1 MSDGESSPNTLAR
14 EGNVRLAYHST
25 RGATPGVIFLGGFRS
40 DMTGT
45 KAVTLEQACKVWGQ
59 SFVRFD
65 YFGHGQ
71 SGGMFTDGTITRWR
85 DDAIAVLDAASE
97 GPQVLVGSSMGGW
110 LMLLVALARP
120 ERVAGLVGIAAAPDF
135 TEDLMWLAFDAS
147 TRTLLETEGVYLEPS
162 PYDPEPTPIT
172 MRLIEDG
179 RQHLILGQT
188 IPFSGPVHLVHG
200 MDDPDVP
207 WQHSVRTAEAL
218 TSRDVALTLIKGGD
232 HRLSEPHQID
242 QIIAAVADV
251 CARTAHW
258 GRSARR
264 AVRPSR

>member
-1 MSDGESSPNTLAR
+1 MDDAGNSPRTLAR
-14 EGNVRLAYHST
+14 EGNVHLAYHST
-25 RGATPGVIFLGGFRS
+25 RGETPGVIFLGGFRS

-45 KAVTLEQACKVWGQ
+45 KAIALEQACKLRGQ
-59 SFVRFD
+59 AFVRFD
-65 YFGHGQ
+65 YFGHDQ
-71 SGGMFTDGTITRWR
+71 SGGKFIDGTITQWR
-85 DDAIAVLDAASE
+85 DDAIAMLDTVSE

-135 TEDLMWLAFDAS
+135 TEDLMWSVFDS
-147 TRTLLETEGVYLEPS
+147 SIRTTLKTEGVYLEPS
-162 PYDPEPTPIT
+162 AYDPEPTPIT

-179 RQHLILGQT
+179 RENLVLRQP
-188 IPFSGPVHLVHG
+188 IPFSGPVRLVHG

-207 WQHSVRTAEAL
+207 WQHSVRTATAL
-218 TSRDVALTLIKGGD
+218 TSSDVSVTLIKGGD

-251 CARTAHW
+251 CARIAH
-258 GRSARR
+258 
-264 AVRPSR
+264 

>member
-1 MSDGESSPNTLAR
+1 MNDAESSPKTLAR
-14 EGNVRLAYHST
+14 EGNVHLAYHST
-25 RGATPGVIFLGGFRS
+25 RGQTPGVIFLGGFRS

-45 KAVTLEQACKVWGQ
+45 KAIALEQACTERGRA
-59 SFVRFD
+59 FVRFD

-71 SGGMFTDGTITRWR
+71 SGGKFTDGTIARWR
-85 DDAIAVLDAASE
+85 DDAIAVLDAISD

-135 TEDLMWLAFDAS
+135 TEDLMWSGFDS
-147 TRTLLETEGVYLEPS
+147 SIRTTLETEGVYLEPS
-162 PYDPEPTPIT
+162 SYDPEPTPIT

-179 RQHLILGQT
+179 REHLVLRQP
-188 IPFSGPVHLVHG
+188 IPFSGPVRLVHG

-218 TSRDVALTLIKGGD
+218 TSRDVAVTLIKGGD
-232 HRLSEPHQID
+232 HRLSEPHQLD
-242 QIIAAVADV
+242 QIIAAVTDA
-251 CARTAHW
+251 CARSAH
-258 GRSARR
+258 
-264 AVRPSR
+264 

>member
-1 MSDGESSPNTLAR
+1 MNDCENSPNTLVR
-14 EGNVRLAYHST
+14 EGDVRLAYHST
-25 RGATPGVIFLGGFRS
+25 RGETPGIIFLGGLRS

-45 KAVTLEQACKVWGQ
+45 KAAALEQACKVRGQ
-59 SFVRFD
+59 SFIRFD

-71 SGGMFTDGTITRWR
+71 SGGRFIDGTITRWR
-85 DDAIAVLDAASE
+85 DDAIAVLDATSE

-135 TEDLMWLAFDAS
+135 TEDLMWLAFDSS

-179 RQHLILGQT
+179 RKNLILGQA
-188 IPFSGPVHLVHG
+188 IPFSGPVRLIHG

-232 HRLSEPHQID
+232 HRLSKPHQIT

-251 CARTAHW
+251 CARIAH
-258 GRSARR
+258 
-264 AVRPSR
+264 

>member
-1 MSDGESSPNTLAR
+1 MNDVESSPKTLAR
-14 EGNVRLAYHST
+14 EGNVHLAYHST
-25 RGATPGVIFLGGFRS
+25 RGETPGVIFLGGFRS

-45 KAVTLEQACKVWGQ
+45 KAIALEQACRTRGQ
-59 SFVRFD
+59 AFVRFD

-71 SGGMFTDGTITRWR
+71 SGGEFTDGTITRWR

-120 ERVAGLVGIAAAPDF
+120 DRVAGLVGIAAAPDF
-135 TEDLMWLAFDAS
+135 TEDLMWSVFDS
-147 TRTLLETEGVYLEPS
+147 SIRTTLETEGVYLEPS
-162 PYDPEPTPIT
+162 AYDPEPTPIT

-179 RQHLILGQT
+179 RENLVLRQP
-188 IPFSGPVHLVHG
+188 IPFSGPVRLVHG
-200 MDDPDVP
+200 MDDPDVS
-207 WQHSVRTAEAL
+207 WQHSVRTATAL
-218 TSRDVALTLIKGGD
+218 TSGDVSVSLIKGGD

-251 CARTAHW
+251 GA
-258 GRSARR
+258 RSAH
-264 AVRPSR
+264 

>member
-40 DMTGT
+40 DMTGA
-45 KAVTLEQACKVWGQ
+45 KAVALEQACKVRGQ

-135 TEDLMWLAFDAS
+135 TEDLMRNKFSMEQIDQLENRGFVEIPNCYSEEPYIISKELLDEGRKHLLL
-147 TRTLLETEGVYLEPS
+147 RTKM
-162 PYDPEPTPIT
+162 PIDCPV
-172 MRLIEDG
+172 RLI
-179 RQHLILGQT
+179 
-188 IPFSGPVHLVHG
+188 HG
-200 MDDPDVP
+200 DADQDVP
-207 WQHSVRTAEAL
+207 WQ
-218 TSRDVALTLIKGGD
+218 TSLQIAKNLRSQNVEVLFVKRGN
-232 HRLSEPHQID
+232 HRLSEPQDLDRLCRTLERLLD
-242 QIIAAVADV
+242 QL
-251 CARTAHW
+251 
-258 GRSARR
+258 
-264 AVRPSR
+264 